1 MVPPTGVEPVT
12 STFEALR
19 AIHHTQEAWYPAQ
32 DLNPFPKDVGFRC
45 FHHTR
50 RAYHF
55 GVLSWYLWQY
65 ILNPIKV
72 ITATPT
78 QNITAIHRS
87 SDTGNLDGT
96 RTHDLNLRRI
106 ALYPLSYEVAC

>member
-32 DLNPFPKDVGFRC
+32 DLNPFYEDVGFVC

-50 RAYHF
+50 RAYYL
-55 GVLSWYLWQY
+55 GV
-65 ILNPIKV
+65 
-72 ITATPT
+72 
-78 QNITAIHRS
+78 
-87 SDTGNLDGT
+87 
-96 RTHDLNLRRI
+96 
-106 ALYPLSYEVAC
+106 